1 VFKLVETPQNSTLT
15 LTAIILVYL
24 ICNLPRLTINL
35 LEHYLLSEIYKDEC
49 GCYLVRWWLS
59 SLIRSSHVLL
69 TFNSSVN
76 LLIYI
81 FVSKRFKKLFILRSK
96 NCHTMMQTQVLK
108 LKLCKKENEE
118 TCRSYDPAA
127 QSTAV

>member
-1 VFKLVETPQNSTLT
+1 MKLVKTPQNSTVT
-15 LTAIILVYL
+15 LTTIVLVYL

-35 LEHYLLSEIYKDEC
+35 LEYHLMSEIYKKDEC
-49 GCYLVRWWLS
+49 GCYLVQWWLS

-81 FVSKRFKKLFILRSK
+81 FVSKRFKKVFILRSK
-96 NCHTMMQTQVLK
+96 NFYTILQKQVLK

-118 TCRSYDPAA
+118 TSRSSDPAE
-127 QSTAV
+127 QFTAV